1 MATTVFQIEGGVGK
15 HIAATAVIKAYKN
28 AYPKRKIVVVCAFP
42 EIFLRNKDVTRHYR
56 LGMVPYFYEDFIL
69 KKDVEIYAQDPYRQ
83 TKHITKQSHLVET
96 WCDMIGVPYN
106 NESTVIPFNFREK
119 EVGAAMIDS
128 IIPKNGKPLLIF
140 QPFGGPGK
148 DHQLHPYAWTRD
160 MHPQIAQAVVDQLKD
175 KYNILHIC
183 YDFHPTLNDCIRY
196 DSMVSKKELFS
207 LLPWS
212 EKRLFIDSSLQHA
225 AAAMSLPSVVA
236 WVATKPEQFG
246 YPLHNNLRPAK
257 EFPRGLV
264 DSYLYDYNFSGVI
277 HECPYEDMEDI
288 YSADT
293 IVNAVLA

>member
-28 AYPKRKIVVVCAFP
+28 AHPKRKIVVVCAFP
-42 EIFLRNKDVTRHYR
+42 EIFLRNKDVARHYR
-56 LGMVPYFYEDFIL
+56 LGFVPYFYEDYIL
-69 KKDVEIYAQDPYRQ
+69 NKDV
-83 TKHITKQSHLVET
+83 VET

-106 NESTVIPFNFREK
+106 NELTEIPFNFREK
-119 EVGAAMIDS
+119 EVGAAMIDGL
-128 IIPKNGKPLLIF
+128 IPKNGKPLLIF

-148 DHQLHPYAWTRD
+148 DHQPHPYAWTRD
-160 MHPQIAQAVVDQLKD
+160 LHPQIAQAVVDQLKD

-183 YDFHPTLNDCIRY
+183 YEFHPTLNDCIRY

-207 LLPWS
+207 LLSWS

-225 AAAMSLPSVVA
+225 AAAMKLPSVVT

-246 YPLHNNLRPAK
+246 YPLHNNLRPVK

-264 DSYLYDYNFSGVI
+264 DSYLFDYNFSGVI
-277 HECPYEDMEDI
+277 HECPYEGIEDI